1 MEMHTV
7 SIPSYWRTPFRHQFN
22 ILFCRHICSV
32 VLPRH
37 IQFRTH
43 FPVVSSLPCPDAIMI
58 TTIMHQHACA
68 ANMIGMKILD
78 LEVVD
83 GDRGFQQ
90 FMLDCLD
97 HDILAVAPDEDVP
110 CAQVDCI
117 DPTLLRLIEWMRGRR
132 GNSCSVVLQMDQFI
146 RLVYKGLDD
155 LFISAFSRLR
165 VCSVDI
171 FPFRYGLDRR
181 LSRLCQDKRSCNEAY
196 SALQA
201 GRLRSNVAAMR
212 SPVTD

>member
-1 MEMHTV
+1 
-7 SIPSYWRTPFRHQFN
+7 
-22 ILFCRHICSV
+22 
-32 VLPRH
+32 
-37 IQFRTH
+37 
-43 FPVVSSLPCPDAIMI
+43 
-58 TTIMHQHACA
+58 MHQHACA
-68 ANMIGMKILD
+68 TNMIGMKILD

-171 FPFRYGLDRR
+171 ISC
-181 LSRLCQDKRSCNEAY
+181 LSDLEITRPHLNDPGY
-196 SALQA
+196 
-201 GRLRSNVAAMR
+201 LRIVAQPKPCMHL
-212 SPVTD
+212 PP